1 MTLLSL
7 VQNVA
12 DEVGAQRPTAVYN
25 SSDQTAKRL
34 FQACKKECEFLVR
47 RYAWSALRRE
57 ATISTVASTGDYA
70 LESDFHRMLD
80 ETVWD
85 ATEYWPMHGS
95 LTPQQWQNVKRS
107 TIARPVNRRR
117 FRLMWDGTTKTRRI
131 FIDPVPTSVATL
143 YYEYV
148 SNQFCQA
155 TGGGALRSAWAADTD
170 VATLDE
176 NLIELGVKY
185 RYLQARGL
193 PYADQESDYRKALI
207 RAIGNDRPVQG
218 VDLGAQP
225 SAMFQLP
232 EGNFTL

>member
-1 MTLLSL
+1 MTLLSIC
-7 VQNVA
+7 QNVA
-12 DEVGAQRPTAVYN
+12 DEIGATRPTAVYG
-25 SSDQTAKRL
+25 STDQTAKRL

-57 ATISTVASTGDYA
+57 ATIATVAAQADYA
-70 LESDFHRMLD
+70 LESDFHRMQG
-80 ETVWD
+80 ETMWD
-85 ATEYWPMHGS
+85 ATEYWPMRGS
-95 LTPQQWQNVKRS
+95 VTPQQWQMIKRS

-117 FRLMWDGTTKTRRI
+117 FRLMWDVTTKTRRI
-131 FIDPVPTSVATL
+131 FIDPTPSSVATL

-155 TGGGALRSAWAADTD
+155 TGGGVLRSAWAADTD
-170 VATLDE
+170 VAVLDE

-193 PYADQESDYRKALI
+193 PYADQEMDYRKALI
-207 RAIGNDRPVQG
+207 RAIENDRPAMN
-218 VDLGAQP
+218 VDMGAQP
-225 SAMFQLP
+225 SALFQLP